1 MAIEVDVYEKIRYLH
16 EQDGMSQRGIAK
28 QLGISRNT
36 VKKYFD
42 GSHVPW
48 QRQGISGRYPTVIT
62 KDVMDFIHSCFAADN
77 IENIKNQKHT
87 AKRIYTRLV
96 EEKGFIGGE
105 STIRRLVAE
114 LKDTPQKAFLPLEYD
129 PGEAVQIDWGEAIA
143 YLQGKK
149 TRIYLWCMRECYSA
163 DIFCQAFHRPNQESF
178 LEGQISGF
186 DFFCGI
192 PQKVIFDNARVAVK
206 EGFGIHAKM
215 QDRYTAFAAHYAFK
229 AEFCN
234 IASGHEKGLVEGLVG
249 WTRRNIF
256 VPVPRVESIEELN
269 EELLKRCLKYREH
282 RITGRNHDV
291 GTMAKITA
299 AKMIPL
305 PIYKFDP
312 SKSTLARV
320 DDFAT
325 VRFDHNKYS
334 VHVKY
339 VGKEVTVKGF
349 GNQIRILYRNQ
360 ELACYPRCYERGQT
374 KYQLAHYLDL
384 IEQRPRSAY
393 NAKPVKTN
401 LSAELMEIGRRLSGP
416 KEMITLLKL
425 YANYGEPKLLAALSV
440 QAGQKISIQQ
450 IEAQLL
456 AVDPPSSLQSELDVK
471 VEKPQLGRYDNLLK
485 GRVAM

>member
-1 MAIEVDVYEKIRYLH
+1 M
-16 EQDGMSQRGIAK
+16 
-28 QLGISRNT
+28 
-36 VKKYFD
+36 
-42 GSHVPW
+42 
-48 QRQGISGRYPTVIT
+48 
-62 KDVMDFIHSCFAADN
+62 
-77 IENIKNQKHT
+77 
-87 AKRIYTRLV
+87 
-96 EEKGFIGGE
+96 
-105 STIRRLVAE
+105 
-114 LKDTPQKAFLPLEYD
+114 
-129 PGEAVQIDWGEAIA
+129 
-143 YLQGKK
+143 
-149 TRIYLWCMRECYSA
+149 
-163 DIFCQAFHRPNQESF
+163 
-178 LEGQISGF
+178 
-186 DFFCGI
+186 
-192 PQKVIFDNARVAVK
+192 IFDNARVAVK
-206 EGFGIHAKM
+206 EGFGTHAKM

-256 VPVPRVESIEELN
+256 VPVPRVDSIEELN
-269 EELLKRCLKYREH
+269 TELLKRCLKYREH
-282 RITGRNHDV
+282 QITGRSHSV

-305 PIYKFDP
+305 PAYKFDP
-312 SKSTLARV
+312 SRSILAKV
-320 DDFAT
+320 DDFST

-374 KYQLAHYLDL
+374 KYQLTHYLEL

-393 NAKPVKTN
+393 NAKPVKAN

-456 AVDPPSSLQSELDVK
+456 AVDHPSPLHSELDIK
-471 VEKPQLGRYDNLLK
+471 VENPQLGRYDHLLK
-485 GRVAM
+485 GRVAI